1 MQMTAQ
7 TTKVATFFFFF
18 GVSSLRVMGL
28 GREGVF
34 VDCLPPAKV
43 ISAEYIR
50 PALEE
55 RVRNTMQVKI
65 FEKIRAA
72 QGTPREL
79 VRPMK
84 RGALPLRAM
93 KSIVRDAT
101 YNEPFPAEM
110 TLITIRALMRCAA
123 GRMPA
128 SVSAMVKGELA
139 AVEVELRS
147 LGWL

>member
-1 MQMTAQ
+1 
-7 TTKVATFFFFF
+7 
-18 GVSSLRVMGL
+18 
-28 GREGVF
+28 
-34 VDCLPPAKV
+34 
-43 ISAEYIR
+43 
-50 PALEE
+50 
-55 RVRNTMQVKI
+55 MQVKML
-65 FEKIRAA
+65 EKIRAT

-101 YNEPFPAEM
+101 YKEPLPAEM
-110 TLITIRALMRCAA
+110 TLITIRALIRCAA

-128 SVSAMVKGELA
+128 SVSAMVNGELA